1 MPHDHAHSPA
11 VALLLSVMESH
22 RPTLLRFARRPG
34 RSAADVEDIVQ
45 DALLVAWEQ
54 RERFD
59 PDRGRPASWL
69 TRLTHF
75 AALAHAEE
83 LNRRTENEADLDPPP
98 SFTLP
103 DDTLALAAW
112 RDAIAA
118 LPPDGRDLVLRRAL
132 DGSTWDELA
141 EELGTTRQSLLRRFE
156 KLSDALRRALR

>member
-22 RPTLLRFARRPG
+22 RPALLRFARRPG
-34 RSAADVEDIVQ
+34 RSSADVDDIVQ
-45 DALLVAWEQ
+45 DALLLAWEQ

-59 PDRGRPASWL
+59 PTRGRPSSWL

-83 LNRRTENEADLDPPP
+83 LSRRTENEAGLDPPP
-98 SFTLP
+98 SFTVP

-112 RDAIAA
+112 RDAIAT
-118 LPPDGRDLVLRRAL
+118 LPPDDRDLVLRRAL
-132 DGSTWDELA
+132 DGATWDELA
-141 EELGTTRQSLLRRFE
+141 DDLGTTRQSLLRRFE
-156 KLSDALRRALR
+156 ALSEALRRALR